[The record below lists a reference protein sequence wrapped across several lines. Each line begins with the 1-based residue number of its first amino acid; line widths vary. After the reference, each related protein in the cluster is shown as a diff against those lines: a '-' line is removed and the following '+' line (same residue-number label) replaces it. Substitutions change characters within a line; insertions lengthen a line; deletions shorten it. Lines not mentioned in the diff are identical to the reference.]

1 VPAILLAVL
10 HCFIPVNDYQISVRR
25 VSSDISGT
33 LVTVLPVPDDAHLLP
48 AATIAPEPTIN
59 NQLFQPGQYVSA
71 VYDKEWYIG
80 VIVARSE
87 ENEDV
92 QVKFMKRPS
101 MKLSWPRH
109 EDKYW
114 MPFDHVLLVIPAP
127 ELQSQGA
134 RQYELDDKS
143 FESIKLLF
151 ERYQKTH
158 F

>member
-1 VPAILLAVL
+1 MILA
-10 HCFIPVNDYQISVRR
+10 
-25 VSSDISGT
+25 
-33 LVTVLPVPDDAHLLP
+33 TVLPVPDDAHLLP
-48 AATIAPEPTIN
+48 AATIALEPTIN

-71 VYDKEWYIG
+71 VYDKEWYTG

-92 QVKFMKRPS
+92 QVKFMKGPS
-101 MKLSWPRH
+101 MKLSWVPS
-109 EDKYW
+109 
-114 MPFDHVLLVIPAP
+114 DHVLLVKPAP

-151 ERYQKTH
+151 KRYHKKH